1 MKKKVISLI
10 LLLVGIA
17 GANHAQ
23 SLWEL
28 IPLFPIPPIDIPG
41 AIVQPG
47 INPFSADDKL
57 LAFEAEQIENEAV
70 VTALENVGEIQVVIV
85 NAMGVVMHNTIE
97 HVAADD
103 VIRIPVS
110 GWQRG
115 EYMLYIIRDNA
126 AISGEFEIRYCTCPI
141 DHKFQFEDIEMVAM

>member
-28 IPLFPIPPIDIPG
+28 IPLYPIPPIDIPG
-41 AIVQPG
+41 LIIEPG
-47 INPFSADDKL
+47 INPFSTDGKL
-57 LAFEAEQIENEAV
+57 LSFGAEQTKNEV
-70 VTALENVGEIQVVIV
+70 IVTAMENVGDIQVVIV
-85 NAMGVVMHNTIE
+85 NAMGMVVYNTIE

-103 VIRIPVS
+103 VIRIS
-110 GWQRG
+110 TIGWQKG
-115 EYMLYIIRDNA
+115 EFMLYIIRDND
-126 AISGEFEIRYCTCPI
+126 AIGGDFMIL
-141 DHKFQFEDIEMVAM
+141 

>member
-23 SLWEL
+23 SLWKL
-28 IPLFPIPPIDIPG
+28 IPLFPIDVVGAISIPG
-41 AIVQPG
+41 IE
-47 INPFSADDKL
+47 PFSVVRNIPS
-57 LAFEAEQIENEAV
+57 FNAEQTENEV
-70 VTALENVGEIQVVIV
+70 IVTAMENVGEIQVVIV
-85 NAMGVVMHNTIE
+85 NDMGVVMHNTIE

-103 VIRIPVS
+103 MIRISVS

-115 EYMLYIIRDNA
+115 EYMLYIIRDND
-126 AISGEFEIRYCTCPI
+126 AIGGEFSV
-141 DHKFQFEDIEMVAM
+141 Q

>member
-57 LAFEAEQIENEAV
+57 LAFEAEQTENEVV
-70 VTALENVGEIQVVIV
+70 VTAMENVGDVQVFIM
-85 NAMGVVMHNTIE
+85 NAMGVVLYSTIE

-103 VIRIPVS
+103 VIRIS
-110 GWQRG
+110 ITGWQKG
-115 EYMLYIIRDNA
+115 EYMLYIIRDND
-126 AISGEFEIRYCTCPI
+126 AIGGEFEVR
-141 DHKFQFEDIEMVAM
+141 

>member
-17 GANHAQ
+17 GVNHAQ

-28 IPLFPIPPIDIPG
+28 IPLYPIPSIDIPG
-41 AIVQPG
+41 LIIEPG
-47 INPFSADDKL
+47 IRPLSTNNEL
-57 LAFEAEQIENEAV
+57 LPFEAEQTENEVV

-103 VIRIPVS
+103 VIRIS
-110 GWQRG
+110 ITGWQKG
-115 EYMLYIIRDNA
+115 EYMLYIIRDND
-126 AISGEFEIRYCTCPI
+126 AIGGEFSV
-141 DHKFQFEDIEMVAM
+141 Q

>member
-1 MKKKVISLI
+1 MI

-41 AIVQPG
+41 LIIEPG
-47 INPFSADDKL
+47 IRPLSTNNEL
-57 LAFEAEQIENEAV
+57 LPFEAEQTENEVV

-85 NAMGVVMHNTIE
+85 NAMGVVMHNTIK

-103 VIRIPVS
+103 AIRISVS
-110 GWQRG
+110 GWQKG
-115 EYMLYIIRDNA
+115 EYMLYIIRDND
-126 AISGEFEIRYCTCPI
+126 AIGGEFEVR
-141 DHKFQFEDIEMVAM
+141 

>member
-17 GANHAQ
+17 GANYAQ

-28 IPLFPIPPIDIPG
+28 IPLYPIPPLDIPG
-41 AIVQPG
+41 LIVKPG
-47 INPFSADDKL
+47 IRPLSTNNELLPF
-57 LAFEAEQIENEAV
+57 EVEQTETEVV
-70 VTALENVGEIQVVIV
+70 VTAMENVGEIQVVIV

-103 VIRIPVS
+103 VIRIPTM
-110 GWQRG
+110 GWQKG
-115 EYMLYIIRDNA
+115 EYMLYIIRDND
-126 AISGEFEIRYCTCPI
+126 AIGGEFEVR
-141 DHKFQFEDIEMVAM
+141 

>member
-28 IPLFPIPPIDIPG
+28 IPLYPIPPIDIPG
-41 AIVQPG
+41 LIIEPG
-47 INPFSADDKL
+47 INPFSTDGKL
-57 LAFEAEQIENEAV
+57 LSFGAEQTKNEV
-70 VTALENVGEIQVVIV
+70 IVTAMENVGDIQVVIV
-85 NAMGVVMHNTIE
+85 NAMGMVVYNTIE

-103 VIRIPVS
+103 VIRIS
-110 GWQRG
+110 TIGWQKG
-115 EYMLYIIRDNA
+115 EYMLYIIRDND
-126 AISGEFEIRYCTCPI
+126 AIGGEFEVR
-141 DHKFQFEDIEMVAM
+141 

>member
-28 IPLFPIPPIDIPG
+28 IPLYPIPPIDIPG
-41 AIVQPG
+41 LIIEPG
-47 INPFSADDKL
+47 INPFSTDGKL
-57 LAFEAEQIENEAV
+57 LSFGAEQTKNEVV
-70 VTALENVGEIQVVIV
+70 VTAIENVGDIQVVIV

-97 HVAADD
+97 QHVAADD
-103 VIRIPVS
+103 VIRIS
-110 GWQRG
+110 TIGWQKG
-115 EYMLYIIRDNA
+115 EYMLYIIRDND
-126 AISGEFEIRYCTCPI
+126 AIGGEFEVR
-141 DHKFQFEDIEMVAM
+141 